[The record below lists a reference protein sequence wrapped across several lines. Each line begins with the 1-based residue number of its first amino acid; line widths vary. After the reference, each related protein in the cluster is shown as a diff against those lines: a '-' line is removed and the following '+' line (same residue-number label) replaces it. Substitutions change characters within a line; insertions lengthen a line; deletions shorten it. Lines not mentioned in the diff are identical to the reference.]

1 VVAAGVDAWPN
12 VEPVDEVDPKALLEN
27 GVAVVELPP
36 PNVEALVLPNGLGF
50 ADVEEP
56 PPNTVEL
63 DVDVEPNGDLAGAI
77 EEVPKGDVVVDVLDV
92 GAVVADDVVATDAPL
107 DTLGA
112 LPKGDDCFMSPPNP
126 IPPNP
131 NDDVPDGAG
140 AGLLSSSGLL
150 VLYLAASFA
159 NISRSFPC

>member
-1 VVAAGVDAWPN
+1 
-12 VEPVDEVDPKALLEN
+12 
-27 GVAVVELPP
+27 
-36 PNVEALVLPNGLGF
+36 VLPNGLGF

-63 DVDVEPNGDLAGAI
+63 DVDVEPNGDLACAV
-77 EEVPKGDVVVDVLDV
+77 EEVPKGDFVVVVFDV

-107 DTLGA
+107 DTPGA
-112 LPKGDDCFMSPPNP
+112 LPKGDDCFTPPPNP

-140 AGLLSSSGLL
+140 AGLVSSSGLL

-159 NISRSFPC
+159 NISRSFPCSFDIIY

>member
-1 VVAAGVDAWPN
+1 
-12 VEPVDEVDPKALLEN
+12 
-27 GVAVVELPP
+27 
-36 PNVEALVLPNGLGF
+36 
-50 ADVEEP
+50 
-56 PPNTVEL
+56 VEL
-63 DVDVEPNGDLAGAI
+63 DVVEPNGDLAGAV
-77 EEVPKGDVVVDVLDV
+77 ETFPKGDVVAVVLDV

-112 LPKGDDCFMSPPNP
+112 LPKGGDCFVPPPNP

-131 NDDVPDGAG
+131 NDDIPDGAD